1 MMSRHLIYGRFGLK
15 DTVAIPSSEGE
26 VSAAVEFVQATKRL
40 DHGIGTALEKLSE
53 MGIYPSEVGVD
64 LLVLAAHVYAA
75 DTRISRDTESQ
86 DNWTRELRLVVPVSD
101 PVRWNAV
108 SNILQRML
116 NFLTGDRWV
125 LGFRPRPNGFE
136 HFVAAKP
143 LVGPQPVFDEV
154 SLFSGGLD
162 SLIGAIDALEKNT
175 NPLFVSHAGEGAVSA
190 AQEALFR
197 RLEQQYPNR
206 PFKRLRVWMSFPKE
220 LVQDVPPEDST
231 RGRSFLFFATGAL
244 AASGIGRDCQLNVP
258 ENGLIALNVPLDQLR
273 LGSLSTRT
281 THPFYIA
288 RWNDLLG
295 ELGIPV
301 AIENPY
307 WDRTKGEMVA
317 ACANSTFLKKVLP
330 ESLSCAS
337 PTKARWKGHGT
348 EHCGFCLPCLI
359 RRAAIK
365 SGIQGADPT
374 TYTLANLQASPL
386 KTSGAEGIQVRSF
399 QLAIARLADKPHLA
413 SILIHKSGPLTDES
427 SSRQTSLAE
436 VYLRGMNEVDN
447 LLENVTTTP
456 S

>member
-1 MMSRHLIYGRFGLK
+1 MMSRHLIHGRFGLK

-26 VSAAVEFVQATKRL
+26 VSTAVEFVQATKRL
-40 DHGIGTALEKLSE
+40 DHGIGTALEELSA

-101 PVRWNAV
+101 PFRWNAV

-125 LGFRPRPNGFE
+125 LGFRSRPNGFE
-136 HFVAAKP
+136 HFVAVKP
-143 LVGPQPVFDEV
+143 LIGPQPVFDEV

-162 SLIGAIDALEKNT
+162 SLIGAIDALEKST
-175 NPLFVSHAGEGAVSA
+175 NPLFVSHAGESAVSA

-197 RLEQQYPNR
+197 RLEEQYPNR

-244 AASGIGRDCQLNVP
+244 AASGIGADCKLNVP

-301 AIENPY
+301 TIENPY
-307 WDRTKGEMVA
+307 WDRTKGEMVSE
-317 ACANSTFLKKVLP
+317 CANSTFLKKVLP

-337 PTKARWKGHGT
+337 PTKARWKGLGT

-365 SGIQGADPT
+365 SGIQSPDPT

-386 KTSGAEGIQVRSF
+386 KTSGAEGVQVRSF
-399 QLAIARLADKPHLA
+399 QFAIARLTDKPHLA

-427 SSRQTSLAE
+427 SSRQTALAE
-436 VYLRGMNEVDN
+436 VYLRGINEVGN
-447 LLENVTTTP
+447 LLENVTTSP